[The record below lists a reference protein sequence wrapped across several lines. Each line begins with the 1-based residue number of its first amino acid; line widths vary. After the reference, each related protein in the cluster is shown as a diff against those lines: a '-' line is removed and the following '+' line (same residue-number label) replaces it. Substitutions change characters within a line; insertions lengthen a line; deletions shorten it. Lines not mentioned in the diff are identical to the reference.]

1 MPEVGTDAAA
11 AAAASAA
18 GAPLATARSHD
29 PPAAAASSRAAVGV
43 GVAAAGRATWVT
55 NSAESIPKNMG
66 FRIDARFDS
75 LQQRI
80 DLWRFSGI
88 ILYLE
93 CRCSCLQDGII
104 HVILPSLHLP

>member
-1 MPEVGTDAAA
+1 MPEVGTDAA

-29 PPAAAASSRAAVGV
+29 PPAAASSRAAVGV

-55 NSAESIPKNMG
+55 NSAESIPKNVG
-66 FRIDARFDS
+66 FRIDERFDS

-80 DLWRFSGI
+80 DSYGDSQAMMKQFLSDFRTS
-88 ILYLE
+88 
-93 CRCSCLQDGII
+93 
-104 HVILPSLHLP
+104 